1 MEEKFVAITREN
13 YDRLA
18 AEYTAH
24 IFGELQHSPWIASY
38 SFGFRVSEIVERRPY
53 PEITFQSRRAYV
65 FVCKS

>member
-24 IFGELQHSPWIASY
+24 IFGELHKPLDGELFLRFAGSA
-38 SFGFRVSEIVERRPY
+38 
-53 PEITFQSRRAYV
+53 
-65 FVCKS
+65 